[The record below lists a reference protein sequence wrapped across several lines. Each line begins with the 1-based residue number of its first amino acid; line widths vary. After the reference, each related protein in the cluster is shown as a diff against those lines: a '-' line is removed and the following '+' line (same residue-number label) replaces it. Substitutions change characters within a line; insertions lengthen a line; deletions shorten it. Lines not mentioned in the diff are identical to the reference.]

1 MGARTSL
8 SDKYFRDN
16 VPYGVLHHHGGCIL
30 LSARNRRSESA
41 FPGGEIFVQRTSVL
55 GPNNGTVAADVD
67 LDLED
72 DRIIRILATEIFFD
86 EGVVNAN
93 SQRLGA
99 AVLNPDL
106 ASLTESV
113 ADLGNDDILHFFRV
127 DQELVTTG
135 WHSMKE
141 TDYRRYMGDGI
152 TYGQQRFR
160 FLFFSPQNLSGGI
173 FGGAIYY
180 QFDRVTTERAL
191 ALLRRR

>member
-1 MGARTSL
+1 M
-8 SDKYFRDN
+8 
-16 VPYGVLHHHGGCIL
+16 
-30 LSARNRRSESA
+30 SARNRRSESD
-41 FPGGEIFVQRTSVL
+41 FPPGEIFVQRAAVL
-55 GPNNGTVAADVD
+55 GPNNSTVFADVD
-67 LDLED
+67 LDLET

-99 AVLNPDL
+99 ASLNPDL
-106 ASLTESV
+106 ADLTETV
-113 ADLGNDDILHFFRV
+113 NALGNDDILHFFRR
-127 DQELVTTG
+127 DQFLVTTG
-135 WHSMKE
+135 FTNAWE
-141 TDYRRYMGDGI
+141 VDYRRYAGDGI

-180 QFDRVTTERAL
+180 QFDRVTQERAL

>member
-1 MGARTSL
+1 M
-8 SDKYFRDN
+8 
-16 VPYGVLHHHGGCIL
+16 
-30 LSARNRRSESA
+30 SARNRRSESD
-41 FPGGEIFVQRTSVL
+41 FPPGEIFTQRASVG
-55 GPNNGTVAADVD
+55 GPNNSTVFADID
-67 LDLED
+67 LDLET

-86 EGVVNAN
+86 EGIVNAN

-99 AVLNPDL
+99 ASLNPDKQFL
-106 ASLTESV
+106 TETNASL
-113 ADLGNDDILHFFRV
+113 NDDDIIHFFRV

-135 WHSMKE
+135 FHSMKE
-141 TDYRRYMGDGI
+141 TDYRQFAGDGF

-180 QFDRVTTERAL
+180 QFDRVTQERAL

>member
-1 MGARTSL
+1 M
-8 SDKYFRDN
+8 
-16 VPYGVLHHHGGCIL
+16 
-30 LSARNRRSESA
+30 SARNRRSESA
-41 FPGGEIFVQRTSVL
+41 FPAGEIFIQRAAIA
-55 GPNNGTVAADVD
+55 GPNNTTVFADVD

-99 AVLNPDL
+99 ASINPDK
-106 ASLTESV
+106 ATLTESV
-113 ADLGNDDILHFFRV
+113 VDLGDDDILHFYRV

-135 WHSMKE
+135 FHSHRA

-180 QFDRVTTERAL
+180 QFDRVTQERAL

>member
-1 MGARTSL
+1 M
-8 SDKYFRDN
+8 
-16 VPYGVLHHHGGCIL
+16 
-30 LSARNRRSESA
+30 SARNRRSESD
-41 FPGGEIFVQRTSVL
+41 FPPGEIFVQRQAVL
-55 GPNNGTVAADVD
+55 GPNNSTVFADID
-67 LDLED
+67 LDLET
-72 DRIIRILATEIFFD
+72 DRVIRILATEIFFD
-86 EGVVNAN
+86 EGIVNAN

-99 AVLNPDL
+99 ASLNPDL
-106 ASLTESV
+106 ATLAETVASLS
-113 ADLGNDDILHFFRV
+113 NDDILHFWRV

-135 WHSMKE
+135 FHSHRA

-180 QFDRVTTERAL
+180 QFDRVTQERAL